1 MFRLL
6 KKENLISF
14 GVLVPLGCL
23 LSVCFRYELLW
34 DFLHYHYYNGFAF
47 VYDRLGYDIAPAALN
62 TYFNPLLDTLTF
74 LAVNAFNDM
83 PDVYYALTG
92 LPFGLLL
99 FVCFKINRLFI
110 KNTALALLA
119 LIIGATGFATFFQ
132 IGTSTNEIP
141 VALIVMTALYFMIKA
156 LFVQFSLYGFLG
168 AAFLLGAAAALK
180 STAAVYCVSSGIAVI
195 AFYKNIDKPFK
206 NISLFTLCGLAGF
219 LFFNGFWMF
228 KLYSLFQNPFFPFM
242 NKIFKSPFFD
252 DVNYSF
258 AAFQERSWLQT
269 LMLPFFMI
277 NFNKDDVL
285 LDNTA
290 FTDIRFAAAF
300 VLLFCALPCYRA
312 VMKDRTFAFLIVWCL
327 ISYLLWLYLF
337 SVIRYL
343 VPVEMMLPVFFI
355 KAALKIKP
363 EKPHILKEAVTYSA
377 FIIFV
382 GACLTTPFLSDSWGS
397 RKGYEKIFEIP
408 DFTLPENTILLTRNS
423 QNSAVAAKLAQKTPI
438 RILHQETISSAEQNH
453 KNFTSR
459 GAFLHQM
466 QQILKENPSAPLLL
480 LISSPPFP
488 LPQPPDTGCRLFS
501 ELSLKTIS
509 PETIKNVTLLD
520 LQILSFSH
528 LLCVPTQLYDRVFEN
543 TL

>member
-1 MFRLL
+1 MMKRILSGDKFFFIALTL
-6 KKENLISF
+6 T
-14 GVLVPLGCL
+14 GVACSML
-23 LSVCFRYELLW
+23 FRYELLW

-47 VYDRLGYDIAPAALN
+47 VHDRLGYDIAPAALN

-141 VALIVMTALYFMIKA
+141 VALIVMIALYCLIKA
-156 LFVQFSLYGFLG
+156 VFVQFSLAGFLG

-219 LFFNGFWMF
+219 LAFNGFWMF
-228 KLYSLFQNPFFPFM
+228 KLYDLFQNPFFPFM

-258 AAFQERSWLQT
+258 RVIFADRSFWDAVF
-269 LMLPFFMI
+269 LPFSFI
-277 NFNKDDVL
+277 THFQASYTAND
-285 LDNTA
+285 A

-300 VLLFCALPCYRA
+300 VLLFCAIPCYRSL
-312 VMKDRTFAFLIVWCL
+312 MKDRPFAFLIVWCL

-343 VPVEMMLPVFFI
+343 VPVEMILPVFFI

-377 FIIFV
+377 FIIFA
-382 GACLTTPFLSDSWGS
+382 GACLTTPFLSDIWGS
-397 RKGYEKIFEIP
+397 RKGNEKIFEIP
-408 DFTLPENTILLTRNS
+408 DFNLPENAILLTRQS
-423 QNSAVAAKLAQKTPI
+423 QSSAIAAKLAQKKPLQ
-438 RILHQETISSAEQNH
+438 ILHQQIVLGAEHNY

-459 GAFLHQM
+459 GAFLRQM
-466 QQILKENPSAPLLL
+466 QQILKENPDAPLLL

-488 LPQPPDTGCRLFS
+488 LPQPPSTGCRLFS
-501 ELSLKTIS
+501 ELSLKTIP

>member
-1 MFRLL
+1 MMKRILSGDKFFFIALTL
-6 KKENLISF
+6 T
-14 GVLVPLGCL
+14 GVACSML
-23 LSVCFRYELLW
+23 FRYELLW

-156 LFVQFSLYGFLG
+156 LFVQFSLAGFLG

-242 NKIFKSPFFD
+242 NKLFKSPFFD

-258 AAFQERSWLQT
+258 RVIFADRSFWDAVF
-269 LMLPFFMI
+269 LPFSFI
-277 NFNKDDVL
+277 THFQASYTAND
-285 LDNTA
+285 A

-300 VLLFCALPCYRA
+300 VLLFCAMPFYRSL
-312 VMKDRTFAFLIVWCL
+312 MKDRPFAFLIVWCL

-343 VPVEMMLPVFFI
+343 VPVEMILPVFFI

-377 FIIFV
+377 FIIFA
-382 GACLTTPFLSDSWGS
+382 GACLTTPLLSQPWGN
-397 RKGYEKIFEIP
+397 RKNWNNVLPFY
-408 DFTLPENTILLTRNS
+408 TLNVPENTLFLTRNAP
-423 QNSAVAAKLAQKTPI
+423 NTAFLALIAQKTPI
-438 RILHQETISSAEQNH
+438 RIINQTDAYGYEMQAWDFVARGKFSSIIKEIIRNHRGETAVWFSFDEKKAVLNVENMKCRIWFNATRSLTLPKGTKAGHQICFSPDVIDN
-453 KNFTSR
+453 
-459 GAFLHQM
+459 AF
-466 QQILKENPSAPLLL
+466 K
-480 LISSPPFP
+480 
-488 LPQPPDTGCRLFS
+488 DW
-501 ELSLKTIS
+501 
-509 PETIKNVTLLD
+509 
-520 LQILSFSH
+520 
-528 LLCVPTQLYDRVFEN
+528 PTQKEDL
-543 TL
+543 